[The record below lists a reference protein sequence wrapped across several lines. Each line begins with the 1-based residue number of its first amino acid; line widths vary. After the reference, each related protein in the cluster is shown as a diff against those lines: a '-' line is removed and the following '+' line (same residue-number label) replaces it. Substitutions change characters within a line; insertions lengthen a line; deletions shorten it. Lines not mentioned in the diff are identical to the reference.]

1 MAPVIRRFTE
11 SAEPLLLTY
20 TKYGCTCGR
29 RQILRPLVPLDA
41 STCVY
46 LYEVM
51 CRVNVSDSLSAE
63 EVKHTGTYLMESLL
77 TSTD

>member
-1 MAPVIRRFTE
+1 MAQVIVRKFTG

-20 TKYGCTCGR
+20 TKYGCTCRR

-51 CRVNVSDSLSAE
+51 CRVNVSGSLSAE
-63 EVKHTGTYLMESLL
+63 EVEYNILSHVSWNLY
-77 TSTD
+77 